1 MAASNKEND
10 DSEQFQK
17 VFSEGPL
24 EELVTRCDV
33 ITAASLV
40 GSSKLFF
47 DSANDS
53 ATLSFSLPFGLPCVL
68 HSHPTKVARDCKL
81 TPLDRFS
88 SDAVMPDGTGKQWVG
103 ANGDWVAMVDTGFPA
118 CKWKLVNV
126 YTRREIPLPVPFE
139 TTHIP
144 NIYHH
149 NLRAIIFHKIYICQV
164 PTAAGGYKNFSLV
177 AVFDIRVALL
187 CGEDSGWT
195 VLTEPKSHIFYNY
208 SDAILHNGL
217 VFATT
222 HTGTVHAWK
231 PQQAG
236 NFPPD
241 VVYDELHYSWL

>member
-1 MAASNKEND
+1 MAGSNKEND
-10 DSEQFQK
+10 DSELFQK

-33 ITAASLV
+33 ITVASLV

-53 ATLSFSLPFGLPCVL
+53 ATLSVSLPFGLPCVL
-68 HSHPTKVARDCKL
+68 HSHPMKVARDCKL
-81 TPLDRFS
+81 TPLDRFY
-88 SDAVMPDGTGKQWVG
+88 SDVVMPDGTGKQWVG
-103 ANGDWVAMVDTGFPA
+103 ANGYWVAMVDIGFPA

-126 YTRREIPLPVPFE
+126 YTHHEIPLPVPFE

-164 PTAAGGYKNFSLV
+164 PTAAGGYKDFSLV

-187 CGEDSGWT
+187 CGADSVWT

-217 VFATT
+217 VFSTT

-231 PQQAG
+231 PQHAG
-236 NFPPD
+236 NFPLD